1 MGAGGVNEN
10 SNTQRRNWHKL
21 SFYLIEHIEQGTT
34 DWLNWRKGVIGAS
47 DAPTIMGENPWK
59 SPSYLLDEKLGKHKE
74 WGGNEA
80 TREGS
85 RLEDV
90 ARQIIAKEF
99 KQKLSPAIVQDSKD
113 SFLAA
118 SLDALN
124 SKNTTIY
131 EIKCGAKS
139 YAMTS
144 STDKVPSYYVAQLQ
158 HMLMVTQLDSLSYAS
173 YRPGEDLIILEVYR
187 DESYIKDLRKKE
199 IKFVNELVKLGHK
212 VQKKFHGKK
221 VN

>member
-1 MGAGGVNEN
+1 LG
-10 SNTQRRNWHKL
+10 
-21 SFYLIEHIEQGTT
+21 FYLIEHIEQGTT
-34 DWLNWRKGVIGAS
+34 EWLNWRKGVIGAS
-47 DAPTIMGENPWK
+47 DAPTIMGENPWR
-59 SPSYLLDEKLGKHKE
+59 SPSYLLKEKLGNHKE

-113 SFLAA
+113 PFLAA
-118 SLDALN
+118 SLDALS

-139 YAMTS
+139 YELTS
-144 STDKVPSYYVAQLQ
+144 ATDEVPSYYAAQLQ
-158 HMLMVTQLDSLSYAS
+158 HMLMVTQLDSLFYAS
-173 YRPGEDLIILEVYR
+173 YRPGEELIILEIYR
-187 DESYIKDLRKKE
+187 DESYIKELRKRETKF
-199 IKFVNELVKLGHK
+199 IKELVKLGHK
-212 VQKKFHGKK
+212 VQKNFYGKK
-221 VN
+221 VS

>member
-1 MGAGGVNEN
+1 
-10 SNTQRRNWHKL
+10 L

-34 DWLNWRKGVIGAS
+34 EWLNWRKGVIGAS
-47 DAPTIMGENPWK
+47 DAPTIMGENPWR
-59 SPSYLLDEKLGKHKE
+59 SPSYLLKEKLGNHKE

-99 KQKLSPAIVQDSKD
+99 KQKLSPAVVQDSKD
-113 SFLAA
+113 PFLAA

-139 YAMTS
+139 YEFTS
-144 STDKVPSYYVAQLQ
+144 ATDEVPSYYVAQLQ
-158 HMLMVTQLDSLSYAS
+158 HMLMVTQFDSLFYAS
-173 YRPGEDLIILEVYR
+173 YRPGEELIILEIYR
-187 DESYIKDLRKKE
+187 DESYIKELRKRETKF
-199 IKFVNELVKLGHK
+199 IKELVKLGHK
-212 VQKKFHGKK
+212 VQKKFYGKK
-221 VN
+221 IS

>member
-1 MGAGGVNEN
+1 MG
-10 SNTQRRNWHKL
+10 
-21 SFYLIEHIEQGTT
+21 FYLIEHIEQGTT
-34 DWLNWRKGVIGAS
+34 EWLNWRKGVIGAS
-47 DAPTIMGENPWK
+47 DAPTIMGENPWR
-59 SPSYLLDEKLGKHKE
+59 SPSYLLKEKLGNHKE

-113 SFLAA
+113 PFLAA
-118 SLDALN
+118 SLDALS

-139 YAMTS
+139 YELTS
-144 STDKVPSYYVAQLQ
+144 ATDEVPSYYAAQLQ
-158 HMLMVTQLDSLSYAS
+158 HMLMVTQLDSLFYAS
-173 YRPGEDLIILEVYR
+173 YRPGEELIILEIYR
-187 DESYIKDLRKKE
+187 DESYIKELRKRETKF
-199 IKFVNELVKLGHK
+199 IKELVKLGHK
-212 VQKKFHGKK
+212 VQKNFYGKK
-221 VN
+221 VS